1 VNIEELREICISKA
15 GVNEEFPFDNSALVF
30 KVMGKMFALTNIDKY
45 ESVNLKCDPER
56 AVELRETYS
65 GIIPGW
71 HMNKTHWNTVLVDG
85 SVDDSLLVE
94 LVQHSYDLV
103 VSKLT
108 KRDRLVLE
116 GL

>member
-1 VNIEELREICISKA
+1 
-15 GVNEEFPFDNSALVF
+15 
-30 KVMGKMFALTNIDKY
+30 
-45 ESVNLKCDPER
+45 
-56 AVELRETYS
+56 
-65 GIIPGW
+65 
-71 HMNKTHWNTVLVDG
+71 VDG

-108 KRDRLVLE
+108 KKDRVVLG

>member
-1 VNIEELREICISKA
+1 
-15 GVNEEFPFDNSALVF
+15 
-30 KVMGKMFALTNIDKY
+30 MFALTNIDKY

>member
-1 VNIEELREICISKA
+1 MNIEELREICISKA
-15 GVNEEFPFDNSALVF
+15 GVTEEFPFDNSALVF

>member
-1 VNIEELREICISKA
+1 MNIEELREICISKA

>member
-1 VNIEELREICISKA
+1 MNIEELREICISKA
-15 GVNEEFPFDNSALVF
+15 GVTEEFPFDNSALVF

-108 KRDRLVLE
+108 KKDRVVLG